1 METPICAICAKTG
14 VLCSACEAK
23 LRKGEI
29 SELDV
34 EVSKIFHEAGMEGT
48 GFERVI
54 ESGDHVI
61 ILTKKENI
69 GKIIGKSGETIR
81 MISKKL
87 GKKVRAIGT
96 ESLQD
101 TIYDFVAPA
110 QISSINTV
118 YMPDGRKV
126 KRIKINKN
134 DRKKL
139 RMDPEE
145 IEKLVCSLTTDKI
158 EITFSE

>member
-14 VLCSACEAK
+14 VLCNACEAK

-158 EITFSE
+158 EIIFSE

>member
-1 METPICAICAKTG
+1 MDTPICAICAKTG
-14 VLCSACEAK
+14 VLCSACENK
-23 LRKGEI
+23 LQKGQI

-34 EVSKIFHEAGMEGT
+34 EVSKIFHEAGIEGA

-54 ESGDHVI
+54 ETKDHVI

-69 GKIIGKSGETIR
+69 GKIIGKGGETIR

-87 GKKVRAIGT
+87 GKRVRAIGT

-134 DRKKL
+134 ERKKL
-139 RMDPEE
+139 RMEPQE

-158 EITFSE
+158 EIIFSE